1 MAEYPWEEARAVR
14 QRTKAAT
21 AAIHATGAGNGS
33 MGLTP
38 DSVKATA
45 AYRAAKRDLD
55 IAVSAERAFNSKWA
69 DAYKRIPMEER
80 MRRIQSKDA
89 LPAPIPVCDAQVDT
103 DAAELANAY
112 KTQGEA
118 AARRLWAEK
127 TKGLN
132 YGQQVI
138 LQDKMAKLIKGK
150 ATDAANEE
158 YQDLLRK
165 LGELD
170 KVKPRP
176 LAKLYGSAGPTPQ
189 QKAEWEDRT
198 RAWNRE
204 TSAIRRK
211 LPALLEKSNAEFR
224 ARQTG
229 KATDAVD
236 PVAFGRAKE
245 LWRKVMA
252 ENQEEASPVKSN
264 EPERSV
270 CKFCKKPIYKEDG
283 VWRHSHTFG
292 PACPKHL
299 SKVTVATKAKD
310 AARLHRALDAARLH
324 RALDAAMDARAKD
337 ELVMWG
343 IPKGETERY
352 KEVLLLSNGT
362 PEKVARVKE
371 LATRDGFHSF
381 RTANVNLGKPPSFG
395 RNVLGKDARAKG
407 RDTQFSTGERKET
420 PAELAW
426 RAATYEKREEM
437 LKRAGLPDFE
447 SGHGW
452 TLLPVDV
459 RKKLNRLY
467 K

>member
-1 MAEYPWEEARAVR
+1 MAKSDYLRNQERPSVFGYELNRA
-14 QRTKAAT
+14 T
-21 AAIHATGAGNGS
+21 
-33 MGLTP
+33 LTP
-38 DSVKATA
+38 VRTPIDTRRKGDYGADPLGGGKFKMVPSG
-45 AYRAAKRDLD
+45 D
-55 IAVSAERAFNSKWA
+55 IVDYAERC
-69 DAYKRIPMEER
+69 KRLA
-80 MRRIQSKDA
+80 KDS
-89 LPAPIPVCDAQVDT
+89 LPEPIPVDDAFQVTAVGMRKVAEAMRRTFKLQAHNSAVEAENLRREGNSERAKKFLAQEAKWLAMAARSDEAIYREYKGGQATDAQVDT

-127 TKGLN
+127 IKGLN

-189 QKAEWEDRT
+189 QKAAWEDRT

-211 LPALLEKSNAEFR
+211 LPALLDKSNAEFR

-229 KATDAVD
+229 KAT
-236 PVAFGRAKE
+236 
-245 LWRKVMA
+245 
-252 ENQEEASPVKSN
+252 
-264 EPERSV
+264 
-270 CKFCKKPIYKEDG
+270 
-283 VWRHSHTFG
+283 
-292 PACPKHL
+292 
-299 SKVTVATKAKD
+299 
-310 AARLHRALDAARLH
+310 DAARLH

-407 RDTQFSTGERKET
+407 RDASADVVGIWSYGYPHWRWKKENDCLPENVDAMLAYWRRDNPTMAYRASKKMPVGRPTDGES
-420 PAELAW
+420 
-426 RAATYEKREEM
+426 
-437 LKRAGLPDFE
+437 LKPLRTF
-447 SGHGW
+447 HI
-452 TLLPVDV
+452 
-459 RKKLNRLY
+459 
-467 K
+467 